1 MSQATDAQMSE
12 LPDYKAFAA
21 SFQLAALAEQF
32 AGDFDN
38 GINAAIECCDRH
50 CTPGRVALR
59 WEGHNG
65 LSTQLT
71 FEELRERS
79 CQFAHFLV
87 SLGVK
92 PGDRIAG
99 LLPRIP
105 ELLVVIIGTWRAG
118 AVYQPLFTAFGPKAI
133 EYRVG
138 ASEARLIVTDSCN
151 RQKLN
156 DVTDCPTIVTIAR
169 DGAITPAQDHDFHAT
184 LPRFDT
190 AFEPVLRT
198 GLDACMMLFTS
209 GTTGLA
215 KGVAVPHKALMA
227 IHMYMRYAIG
237 LQHDDKF
244 WNIADPGWAYG
255 LYFGAIGPLL
265 LGQATTFYDGPFTVD
280 STYQMIDKYGITN
293 LAGAPT
299 AYRLMI
305 AAGTE
310 KAQSAK
316 GRLRVV
322 SSAGEPLNPEVIRW
336 FREHLDCVIHD
347 HYGQT
352 EIGMVLC
359 NFHALAHPV
368 RPGSAGLPIPGYRLA
383 VVEEDGTEV
392 APGTQGILAVDRD
405 NSPLYYFQGYWR
417 KETPGFV
424 GKYYLTG
431 DMVELG
437 IDGSI
442 TFVGRGDDIITSA
455 GYRIG
460 PFDVESCL
468 IEHPSVAETA
478 VIGKP
483 DPERTEIVKAFV
495 VLNAGFEPSPELAD
509 ELQQM
514 VKRRLAAYA
523 YPREIQF
530 VTELP
535 KTPSGKIQRFMLRR
549 QETEASA

>member
-1 MSQATDAQMSE
+1 
-12 LPDYKAFAA
+12 
-21 SFQLAALAEQF
+21 
-32 AGDFDN
+32 
-38 GINAAIECCDRH
+38 
-50 CTPGRVALR
+50 
-59 WEGHNG
+59 
-65 LSTQLT
+65 
-71 FEELRERS
+71 
-79 CQFAHFLV
+79 
-87 SLGVK
+87 
-92 PGDRIAG
+92 
-99 LLPRIP
+99 
-105 ELLVVIIGTWRAG
+105 
-118 AVYQPLFTAFGPKAI
+118 
-133 EYRVG
+133 
-138 ASEARLIVTDSCN
+138 
-151 RQKLN
+151 
-156 DVTDCPTIVTIAR
+156 
-169 DGAITPAQDHDFHAT
+169 
-184 LPRFDT
+184 
-190 AFEPVLRT
+190 
-198 GLDACMMLFTS
+198 
-209 GTTGLA
+209 
-215 KGVAVPHKALMA
+215 
-227 IHMYMRYAIG
+227 
-237 LQHDDKF
+237 
-244 WNIADPGWAYG
+244 
-255 LYFGAIGPLL
+255 
-265 LGQATTFYDGPFTVD
+265 
-280 STYQMIDKYGITN
+280 
-293 LAGAPT
+293 
-299 AYRLMI
+299 
-305 AAGTE
+305 
-310 KAQSAK
+310 
-316 GRLRVV
+316 
-322 SSAGEPLNPEVIRW
+322 
-336 FREHLDCVIHD
+336 
-347 HYGQT
+347 
-352 EIGMVLC
+352 
-359 NFHALAHPV
+359 
-368 RPGSAGLPIPGYRLA
+368 LA